1 MELNKHFDYTDNY
14 SEIVHTTRLISAE
27 ELTDRFFC
35 APQWITALM
44 KFRNAIVK
52 PFGLK
57 GEKNLSDF
65 VIVESDRLATISK
78 NNKHLDFVI
87 AFMTEKRMNDS
98 LYLSVCTKVRYNNRM
113 GKFYF
118 RFLSVRLNRLKNKL
132 LANYL
137 RNRGNDLATVRNSA
151 FCVAILSNNSFICKY
166 NIFFRKYELSVAI
179 L

>member
-1 MELNKHFDYTDNY
+1 MITFLCIMSLNKHFDYTDNY

-52 PFGLK
+52 PFGLNE
-57 GEKNLSDF
+57 GKNLSDL
-65 VIVESDRLATISK
+65 VIVKSDSLATISK
-78 NNKHLDFVI
+78 SDKHLNFVI
-87 AFMTEKRMNDS
+87 AFMTERRMNDS

-118 RFLSVRLNRLKNKL
+118 TIIKPFHKL
-132 LANYL
+132 
-137 RNRGNDLATVRNSA
+137 
-151 FCVAILSNNSFICKY
+151 ICKTLLKQVRR
-166 NIFFRKYELSVAI
+166 NFELS
-179 L
+179 

>member
-57 GEKNLSDF
+57 GEKNLSDL
-65 VIVESDRLATISK
+65 VIVESDSLATISK
-78 NNKHLDFVI
+78 SDKHLDFVI
-87 AFMTEKRMNDS
+87 AFMTERRMNDS

-118 RFLSVRLNRLKNKL
+118 TIIKPFHKL
-132 LANYL
+132 
-137 RNRGNDLATVRNSA
+137 
-151 FCVAILSNNSFICKY
+151 ICKTLLKQVRR
-166 NIFFRKYELSVAI
+166 NFELS
-179 L
+179 

>member
-65 VIVESDRLATISK
+65 VIDR
-78 NNKHLDFVI
+78 
-87 AFMTEKRMNDS
+87 

-118 RFLSVRLNRLKNKL
+118 TIIKPFHRL
-132 LANYL
+132 
-137 RNRGNDLATVRNSA
+137 
-151 FCVAILSNNSFICKY
+151 ICK
-166 NIFFRKYELSVAI
+166 I
-179 L
+179 LLKRVRRNL

>member
-78 NNKHLDFVI
+78 DIYILQ
-87 AFMTEKRMNDS
+87 
-98 LYLSVCTKVRYNNRM
+98 CTK
-113 GKFYF
+113 
-118 RFLSVRLNRLKNKL
+118 LKIGCL
-132 LANYL
+132 
-137 RNRGNDLATVRNSA
+137 
-151 FCVAILSNNSFICKY
+151 ICKY
-166 NIFFRKYELSVAI
+166 RFFL
-179 L
+179 

>member
-44 KFRNAIVK
+44 KFRNAI
-52 PFGLK
+52 

-65 VIVESDRLATISK
+65 VIVESERLATISK
-78 NNKHLDFVI
+78 NDKHLDFVI
-87 AFMTEKRMNDS
+87 AFMTEKRMNDR

-118 RFLSVRLNRLKNKL
+118 TIIKPFHRL
-132 LANYL
+132 
-137 RNRGNDLATVRNSA
+137 
-151 FCVAILSNNSFICKY
+151 ICK
-166 NIFFRKYELSVAI
+166 I
-179 L
+179 LLKRVRRNL

>member
-44 KFRNAIVK
+44 KFRNAIIK

-57 GEKNLSDF
+57 GEKNLSAL
-65 VIVESDRLATISK
+65 VIAESDNLATISK
-78 NNKHLDFVI
+78 SDKHLDFVI
-87 AFMTEKRMNDS
+87 AFMTERRNDS
-98 LYLSVCTKVRYNNRM
+98 LYLSVCMKVRYNNRM

-118 RFLSVRLNRLKNKL
+118 AIIKPFHRL
-132 LANYL
+132 
-137 RNRGNDLATVRNSA
+137 
-151 FCVAILSNNSFICKY
+151 ICK
-166 NIFFRKYELSVAI
+166 ILLKRTRRSLELS
-179 L
+179 

>member
-52 PFGLK
+52 PFG
-57 GEKNLSDF
+57 
-65 VIVESDRLATISK
+65 
-78 NNKHLDFVI
+78 
-87 AFMTEKRMNDS
+87 MNDS

-118 RFLSVRLNRLKNKL
+118 TIIKPFHRL
-132 LANYL
+132 
-137 RNRGNDLATVRNSA
+137 
-151 FCVAILSNNSFICKY
+151 ICK
-166 NIFFRKYELSVAI
+166 I
-179 L
+179 LLKRVRRNL